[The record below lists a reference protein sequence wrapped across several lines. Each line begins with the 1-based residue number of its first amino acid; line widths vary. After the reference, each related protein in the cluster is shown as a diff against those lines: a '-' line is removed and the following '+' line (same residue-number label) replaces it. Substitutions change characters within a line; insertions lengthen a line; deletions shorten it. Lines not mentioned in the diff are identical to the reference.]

1 LPYLCPVL
9 TVTNLSLHF
18 GGRTLFD
25 NITFQIQDTDRIG
38 LIGRNGAGKSTLLKV
53 ITGIYKPDGGDVTF
67 PKEYTIGYLPQDIN
81 NHSELTVYE
90 ETRTAF
96 KEILSLEA
104 EVKELAHQLETRTDY
119 DSDAYMDIIT
129 AFNEKDHLL
138 HMHGSANM
146 DEEIERILKGL
157 GFESKDMEKIVKT
170 LSGGWQMR
178 IELAKILL
186 QKPSLILLD
195 EPTNHLDIESVT
207 WLENFLKNYAG
218 GIMMISH
225 DKAFLN
231 NITNRTIEIYQ
242 GDIEDYKANYEKY
255 ITLRAERRANQLNAK
270 KNQERE
276 IRQIERNIER
286 FRAKASK
293 AAFAQ
298 SLMKKMDKMEIIE
311 VDEED
316 VSKMNIR
323 FPDSIPSGKV
333 VMEAKHVKK
342 SYGDKVVIKDENFY
356 INKGDRIAFVGKNG
370 MGKTTMSRMI
380 ARDLDFQGELR
391 LGHNVVIGYYAQHQ
405 ADMLSS
411 DQTVFETIDEAA
423 VGEMRMKVRNLL
435 GCFLF
440 SGDDVEKKVRVLS
453 GGEKGRLAMCK
464 LLLQPMN
471 LLILDEPT
479 NHLDMVAKETLKQAL
494 QAYNGTLILVSHDR
508 DFLQGLTNRIFE
520 FTDNGI
526 KEHVGD
532 IYDFLHTK
540 EVEDFRQFEMNKQL
554 DVKTNAD
561 KKQQNKQNNTA
572 ENSELKALKN
582 KASKLE
588 KQIAEYDTQLQAI
601 EDILKDPEKYKKVA
615 DDPDFFKKYE
625 TLKATQSKAFE
636 EWEKT
641 LEEIG

>member
-1 LPYLCPVL
+1 ML

-25 NITFQIQDTDRIG
+25 NITFQIMPTDRIG

-53 ITGIYKPDGGDVTF
+53 ITGYYKPDGGDLSY

-81 NHSELTVYE
+81 NNSILSVYE

-96 KEILSLEA
+96 KAILALEA

-119 DSDAYMDIIT
+119 ESDEYMHIISE
-129 AFNEKDHLL
+129 FNEKDHLL
-138 HMHGSANM
+138 HMHGVSNM

-157 GFESKDMEKIVKT
+157 GFEQGDMQKEVKT

-186 QKPSLILLD
+186 QRPSLILLD

-207 WLENFLKNYAG
+207 WLENFLKNYDG

-231 NITNRTIEIYQ
+231 NVTNRTIEIF
-242 GDIEDYKANYEKY
+242 GGNIDDYKAPYNKY
-255 ITLRAERRANQLNAK
+255 VELRKERRANQINAK

-293 AAFAQ
+293 ASFAQ
-298 SLMKKMDKMEIIE
+298 SLIKKLDKMDIIE

-316 VSKMNIR
+316 VAGMNIR
-323 FPDSIPSGKV
+323 FPDSVPSGKL
-333 VMEAKHVKK
+333 VMEARNVRKN
-342 SYGDKVVIKDENFY
+342 YGPKQVIKGESFY
-356 INKGDRIAFVGKNG
+356 IDKGDRIAFVGKNG
-370 MGKTTMSRMI
+370 MGKTTLSRMI
-380 ARDLDFQGELR
+380 AGDLSYDGELL
-391 LGHNVVIGYYAQHQ
+391 LGHNVKIGYYAQHQ
-405 ADMLSS
+405 ADMLNS
-411 DQTVFETIDEAA
+411 DKTVFETIDEAA
-423 VGEMRMKVRNLL
+423 VGEMRTKVRTLL

-440 SGDDVEKKVRVLS
+440 TGDDVEKKVKVLS

-464 LLLQPMN
+464 LLLEPMN

-494 QAYNGTLILVSHDR
+494 QAYKGTLILVSHDR

-520 FTDNGI
+520 FTSNGI
-526 KEHVGD
+526 KEHLGD

-540 EVEDFRQFEMNKQL
+540 EVDDFRQLEAA
-554 DVKTNAD
+554 KTPVAESKAEAPKANNA
-561 KKQQNKQNNTA
+561 QQKNTD
-572 ENSELKALKN
+572 NSTGKDLKALKN
-582 KASKLE
+582 KAGKLE
-588 KQIAEYDTQLQAI
+588 KQIADFETEIAKL
-601 EDILKDPEKYKKVA
+601 EEVMKDPDKFKEASK
-615 DDPDFFKKYE
+615 DPVFFKNYE
-625 TLKATQSKAFE
+625 NLKARQTQTYE
-636 EWEKT
+636 EWEKVM
-641 LEEIG
+641 EEIG

>member
-1 LPYLCPVL
+1 VL

-53 ITGIYKPDGGDVTF
+53 ITGIQKPDGGDVTF

-90 ETRTAF
+90 ETRTAY

-157 GFESKDMEKIVKT
+157 GFEAKDMEKIVKT

-207 WLENFLKNYAG
+207 WLENFLKNYSG

-323 FPDSIPSGKV
+323 FPDSIPSGKI

-342 SYGDKVVIKDENFY
+342 SFGDKVVIKDENFY
-356 INKGDRIAFVGKNG
+356 IDKGDRIAFVGKNG

-391 LGHNVVIGYYAQHQ
+391 VGHNVVIGYYAQHQ

-520 FTDNGI
+520 FTENGI

-540 EVEDFRQFEMNKQL
+540 EVEDFRQFEMNKQQ
-554 DVKTNAD
+554 DVKANAD
-561 KKQQNKQNNTA
+561 KKQQGKQNNTA
-572 ENSELKALKN
+572 ENSDLKALKN

-588 KQIAEYDTQLQAI
+588 KQIAEYDAQLQEI
-601 EDILKDPEKYKKVA
+601 EDILKDPERYKKVA
-615 DDPDFFKKYE
+615 DDPSFFKKYE
-625 TLKATQSKAFE
+625 TLKATQSKTFE